1 MIAVKNLKP
10 KKLNIKCTSIPDTI
24 VLKVSEKQEIDEQ
37 GRKVIVRNVKKVNL
51 TKLVNET
58 AKLVKQNAVYTA
70 EQKLNELSKIIS
82 K

>member
-1 MIAVKNLKP
+1 MIAVKNLER
-10 KKLNIKCTSIPDTI
+10 KKIEVKCDRVPDTI
-24 VLKVSEKQEIDEQ
+24 VLKISEKQEIDEQ

-58 AKLVKQNAVYTA
+58 AKLVKQNAIYSA
-70 EQKLNELSKIIS
+70 EAKLNDLAKIIN